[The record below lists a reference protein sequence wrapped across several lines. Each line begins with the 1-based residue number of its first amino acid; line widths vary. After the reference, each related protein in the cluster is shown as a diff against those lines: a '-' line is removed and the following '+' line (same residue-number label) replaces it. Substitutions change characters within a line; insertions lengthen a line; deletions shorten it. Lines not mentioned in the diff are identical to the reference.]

1 MILPKVDESSSQS
14 FMNLSVHLE
23 RGLGKKLSIVSMR
36 IMTHKKRVSLFI
48 DSELLDSAGAYG
60 LNLSKFMTSC
70 LKVWRENP
78 SFILNAEQQKFRMDR
93 SGFEPETSCLRSR
106 RSTADLPAR

>member
-1 MILPKVDESSSQS
+1 
-14 FMNLSVHLE
+14 
-23 RGLGKKLSIVSMR
+23 MR
-36 IMTHKKRVSLFI
+36 IMTQKKRINLFI

-78 SFILNAEQQKFRMDR
+78 SFILNAEQQKYRMDR